1 MLKAGKTIRRFSS
14 SAALAALLLAGS
26 SSAASQVPSVM
37 GIKDRI
43 ATINAVTLKRLETL
57 LPKLI
62 RETGFDMWIMPAN
75 EDHPDPVL
83 QTMIPY
89 NTWNRRQHIVV
100 IFDRGPEKG
109 VERLNVS
116 RMGMGGFFTDAWDF
130 RAYDK
135 DKKEGQWEALARI
148 VRERDP
154 KKIGINES
162 DVIWGADGLSASLK
176 RKLVETLGFP
186 YAGRLVSAEALAT
199 RWLETLL
206 DDDIDLMEQ
215 AVRISRAIIAD
226 TYSTA
231 VIAPGIT
238 TVDDLIYHYWQRVLD
253 LGLEKAFNPSFNIIR
268 SPDDQEKYGKGDRVI
283 RRGDIIHCDVG
294 LIYLRYY
301 TDHQEVAY
309 VLRRGETGVPDSFKK
324 ALAEGNRLQDVYCG
338 EFQTGRT
345 GNQMLAAILAK
356 AREIGIPNPKIYSH
370 SLGFFLHEP
379 GPLIGL
385 PEEQVNTGGRGDVAL
400 VPMSA
405 FVAELSV
412 GYPVPEWKGRLLTL
426 GIEQD
431 VVYTGPG
438 VVFLNGR
445 QTAFHVIR

>member
-1 MLKAGKTIRRFSS
+1 MAQKMTARCLGFLWLVILVLSGIPASAGQIPNV
-14 SAALAALLLAGS
+14 L
-26 SSAASQVPSVM
+26 

-43 ATINAVTLKRLETL
+43 AAVNVITVKRLDTL
-57 LPKLI
+57 LPRLM

-89 NTWNRRQHIVV
+89 DTWNRRQHMVV

-116 RMGMGGFFTDAWDF
+116 RMGMGGFFKDAWDF

-162 DVIWGADGLSASLK
+162 DVIWGADGLSVSLK
-176 RKLVETLGFP
+176 RKLVETLGPP
-186 YAGRLVSAEALAT
+186 YAGRLASAETLAT
-199 RWLETLL
+199 RWLETLI

-215 AVRISRAIIAD
+215 AVRISRAIIAE
-226 TYSTA
+226 TYSNV
-231 VIAPGIT
+231 VIAPGLT

-253 LGLEKAFNPSFNIIR
+253 LGLEKGFNPGFNIIR
-268 SPDDQEKYGKGDRVI
+268 SPADQERYGKGDRVI
-283 RRGDIIHCDVG
+283 RPGDLIHCDVG

-309 VLRRGETGVPDSFKK
+309 VLRQGETDVPDSFKK
-324 ALAEGNRLQDVYCG
+324 ALAEGNRLQDVFAG
-338 EFQTGRT
+338 EFQAGRT
-345 GNQMLAAILAK
+345 GNQMLSSILAK
-356 AREIGIPNPKIYSH
+356 ARQSGIPNPKIYSH
-370 SLGFFLHEP
+370 SLGYYLHEP

-400 VPMSA
+400 VPMSS

-412 GYPVPEWKGRLLTL
+412 GYPVPEWNGRTVTL
-426 GIEQD
+426 GLEQD
-431 VVYTGPG
+431 VVYTGKG
-438 VVFLNGR
+438 VVFLGGR
-445 QTAFHVIR
+445 QTAFHIIK